1 MFVSY
6 IAHSV
11 YGVKLIKFIVFQSLS
26 VVTDSILSGLNFSS
40 SVSKLIVK
48 QSRVIEGSR
57 SGEDHSGD
65 AGGATN
71 FCKGNAGS
79 AKSSTSRAKR
89 VFRISCGVQS
99 SRLEAADPK

>member
-1 MFVSY
+1 M
-6 IAHSV
+6 
-11 YGVKLIKFIVFQSLS
+11 LLIVFQSLS

-65 AGGATN
+65 AGGATQTSA
-71 FCKGNAGS
+71 KGNVGS